1 MEASCKA
8 AAAALTSLRWSPS
21 VTVARAAAPTVRLS
35 RPGFK
40 FCALADSTVLG
51 HGRCSVRD
59 LTKTVTLAAAGKQRQ
74 ATLSSGS
81 ESLAATPR
89 PRQHYVRRI
98 MMRLDEVDVA
108 IQVTLSFS
116 SILVAV
122 TVGACGHGGSPVTA
136 RRRRAPAPGPAR
148 ASPMAALQ

>member
-1 MEASCKA
+1 
-8 AAAALTSLRWSPS
+8 
-21 VTVARAAAPTVRLS
+21 VARAAAPTVRLS

-98 MMRLDEVDVA
+98 MMRLDVA
-108 IQVTLSFS
+108 IQVTLSLS
-116 SILVAV
+116 SSLVAA
-122 TVGACGHGGSPVTA
+122 TVGACGNGGSPVTA
-136 RRRRAPAPGPAR
+136 QRRAPAPGPAR
-148 ASPMAALQ
+148 VSPMAALQ